1 MPSSLMSVE
10 AVSGTTI
17 AQQFAVVKKMLM
29 ERNFASARKILHVI
43 ARTEKLGAA
52 QYGVLAGLADE
63 LVKYVAP
70 SDVFRVAILSTYTTQ
85 PIATAVRCAFLS
97 EGIIADVYE
106 APFAAYIQE
115 ILSPE
120 SGLYEYR
127 PDMVVIAVGASEAQ
141 SHFEGAVTDDAIQQA
156 LEKHTVH
163 WQKLWETLNLRL
175 GKPVLQHVSEVP
187 EEEFL
192 GIAERRAKWSP
203 SRIAELANSGLIN
216 SSPSLVRW
224 VDVDRLAARVGRE
237 NWHDQRLSHHG
248 KYGFSPR
255 FLRDY
260 TVLLTAAVRGAL
272 GKTPKALILDLD
284 NTLWGGVIG
293 DDGLEGIRLGVDT
306 PEGEAYL
313 AFCRYVKRLGQRGV
327 ILGIC
332 SKNEFSIATEVFKSH
347 PQMPLRLEDF
357 AVISCNWDD
366 KASNL
371 QKLAEELN
379 IDISTMVFLDDNPAE
394 CELVR
399 QALPKVMT
407 INMDGDPA
415 LFARKLDQLHL
426 FDLQEFSDVDM
437 KRTASYQ
444 ARAMSSRL
452 KIAATDFDGYLVS
465 LEMFGEVWVARQ
477 EDVSR
482 LAQMEAKTNQ
492 FNLTTRRW
500 NAEHIQAFMAS
511 PDHDVLCFRLKDRF
525 ADHGLVGSVIVSYQM
540 GEACILSWLLSCRVF
555 SRTCEEFILEKL
567 VRRAKDRGV
576 HLITGE
582 YVASEKNS
590 VVANLYLRLGFVEK
604 NKEAFV
610 LHLLFKKNLKTLI
623 SHGIAS

>member
-1 MPSSLMSVE
+1 MSVE
-10 AVSGTTI
+10 AADGISGITI
-17 AQQFAVVKKMLM
+17 TQQFAVVKKMLM
-29 ERNFASARKILHVI
+29 ERDFASAKKKLNFI
-43 ARTEKLGAA
+43 ARTDKLTPA
-52 QYGVLAGLADE
+52 QYGVMAGLVCE
-63 LVKYVAP
+63 LVNYVTP
-70 SDVFRVAILSTYTTQ
+70 SDVFRVAILGSYTTQ
-85 PIATAVRCAFLS
+85 PVATAVRCAFLS

-115 ILSPE
+115 ILDPE
-120 SGLYEYR
+120 SGLYAYR
-127 PDMVVIAVGASEAQ
+127 PDMVVIAVGATEAQ
-141 SHFEGAVTDDAIQQA
+141 SHFEGAKTDEAIQQA
-156 LEKHTVH
+156 LEKHALH
-163 WQKLWETLNLRL
+163 WQKLWETLNVRL
-175 GKPVLQHVSEVP
+175 GKPVLQHVSEMP

-203 SRIAELANSGLIN
+203 YRTAELANSKLIN
-216 SSPSLVRW
+216 SSPGHVRW

-237 NWHDQRLSHHG
+237 NWHDQRLLHHG

-293 DDGLEGIRLGVDT
+293 DDGLEGIRLGIDT

-313 AFCRYVKRLGQRGV
+313 AFCRYIKRLGQRGV

-332 SKNEFSIATEVFKSH
+332 SKNEFSTATEVFKSH
-347 PQMPLRLEDF
+347 PYMPLRLEDF
-357 AVISCNWDD
+357 AVITCNWDD

-371 QKLAEELN
+371 QKIAEELN
-379 IDISTMVFLDDNPAE
+379 IDISAMVFLDDNPAE

-399 QALPKVMT
+399 QTLPAVMT
-407 INMDGDPA
+407 IHMDGDPA

-426 FDLQEFSDVDM
+426 FDLQEFSDVDL

-444 ARAMSSRL
+444 ARALSSRL
-452 KIAATDFDGYLVS
+452 KMAATDFNGYLFS

-477 EDVSR
+477 EDLSR

-500 NAEHIQAFMAS
+500 NAEQIQQFMSS

-525 ADHGLVGSVIVSYQM
+525 ADHGLVGSAIVSYQM
-540 GEACILSWLLSCRVF
+540 GEARILSWLLSCRVF
-555 SRTCEEFILEKL
+555 SRTCEEFVLGEL
-567 VRRAKDRGV
+567 VKRAKDRGV
-576 HLITGE
+576 PVIVGE
-582 YVASEKNS
+582 YAATEKNA
-590 VVANLYLRLGFVEK
+590 VVGSLYLRLGFVEK
-604 NKEAFV
+604 SQKVFILN
-610 LHLLFKKNLKTLI
+610 LHDGMHLQTLI
-623 SHGIAS
+623 SPCIVI

>member
-1 MPSSLMSVE
+1 MSVE
-10 AVSGTTI
+10 AVIGVGGSTI

-29 ERNFASARKILHVI
+29 GRDSASAQKILRVI
-43 ARTEKLGAA
+43 ARTEKLGPA
-52 QYGVLAGLADE
+52 QYGVMAGLVGE
-63 LVKYVAP
+63 LVKHAAP
-70 SDVFRVAILSTYTTQ
+70 SDVFRVAILGSHTTQ
-85 PIATAVRCAFLS
+85 PIATAVRCALLS

-120 SGLYEYR
+120 SGLYAYR
-127 PDMVVIAVGASEAQ
+127 PDMVVIAVGATEAQ
-141 SHFEGAVTDDAIQQA
+141 SYFEGAITDDAIQQA
-156 LEKHTVH
+156 LDRHAFH

-203 SRIAELANSGLIN
+203 SRIAELANSRLIN
-216 SSPSLVRW
+216 SSPGLVRW

-237 NWHDQRLSHHG
+237 NWHDQRLLHHG

-293 DDGLEGIRLGVDT
+293 DDGLDGIRLGLDT

-332 SKNEFSIATEVFKSH
+332 SKNEFSTATEVFKSH
-347 PQMPLRLEDF
+347 PHMPLRLEDF
-357 AVISCNWDD
+357 AVISCNWND

-371 QKLAEELN
+371 QKIAEELN
-379 IDISTMVFLDDNPAE
+379 IDISAMVFLDDNPAE

-399 QALPKVMT
+399 QTLPEVMT
-407 INMDGDPA
+407 IDMNGDPA

-426 FDLQEFSDVDM
+426 FDLQEFSDVDL

-444 ARAMSSRL
+444 ARGLSSRL
-452 KIAATDFDGYLVS
+452 KMTATDFDGYLVS
-465 LEMFGEVWVARQ
+465 LEMLGEVWVARR

-500 NAEHIQAFMAS
+500 NTEQVQAFMAS

-525 ADHGLVGSVIVSYQM
+525 ADHGLVGSVIVSYEM
-540 GEACILSWLLSCRVF
+540 GAARILSWLLSCRVF
-555 SRTCEEFILEKL
+555 SRTCEEFILGEL
-567 VRRAKDRGV
+567 VKRAKDRGV
-576 HLITGE
+576 PVIIGE
-582 YVASEKNS
+582 YVPTEKNT
-590 VVANLYLRLGFVEK
+590 VVVSLYKRLGFIEK
-604 NKEAFV
+604 SKDVFA
-610 LHLLFKKNLKTLI
+610 LHLPSRLHLKTLI
-623 SHGIAS
+623 SQGIPP